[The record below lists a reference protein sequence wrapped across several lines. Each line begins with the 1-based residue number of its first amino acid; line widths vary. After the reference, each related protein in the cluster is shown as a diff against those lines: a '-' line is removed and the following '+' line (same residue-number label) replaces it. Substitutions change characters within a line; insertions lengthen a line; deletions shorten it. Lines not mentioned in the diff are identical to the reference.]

1 VARLLAALEP
11 PPSPAR
17 VEPPSR
23 APFLVGA
30 VQERWRPDRGEHEA
44 ALLDG
49 VRTAAAAGA
58 RLVCLQELT
67 LSRYLD
73 GAAPEELPGGPTHEF
88 AARAASEAGVPVLA
102 SLYERAG
109 EDGRGFNTAIVVGP
123 DGALLGRTRKLHIPS
138 SSGYGEDRF
147 FDAGPVGDDAFPVLA
162 LGDARVAT
170 PTCYDQWFPEVARA
184 YGLAGADVV
193 VYPSAIGSEPG
204 RPGFDT
210 RPMWQQVI
218 VGGAIANG
226 LFAVAV
232 NRCGA
237 EGEMAFYGSSFVAD
251 PYGRVL
257 VQAPR
262 DEPAVLVAALD
273 LDQRRDWLD
282 AFPFFAARRP
292 DAYRVLAG
300 G

>member
-1 VARLLAALEP
+1 MARLLAALDP

-23 APFLVGA
+23 APFVVGA
-30 VQERWRPDRGEHEA
+30 VQERWRADPGEHEA

-58 RLVCLQELT
+58 QLVCLQELT

-73 GAAPEELPGGPTHEF
+73 GAAPEELPGGSTHDF
-88 AARAASEAGVPVLA
+88 AARVASEAGVPVLA

-109 EDGRGFNTAIVVGP
+109 EDGRGFNTAIVVGA
-123 DGALLGRTRKLHIPS
+123 DGRLLGRTRKLHIPS

-147 FDAGPVGDDAFPVLA
+147 FDGGPAGDDAFPLVA
-162 LGDARVAT
+162 LGDARVAS

-204 RPGFDT
+204 RPDFDT
-210 RPMWQQVI
+210 QPMWQQVI

-232 NRCGA
+232 NRCGT
-237 EGEMAFYGSSFVAD
+237 EGDMAFYGSSFVAD

-273 LDQRRDWLD
+273 LDQRRDWLE
-282 AFPFFAARRP
+282 AFPFFGARRP
-292 DAYRVLAG
+292 DAYRVLADG
-300 G
+300 